1 MASDISQVNE
11 TYQGIHTNSMD
22 KETTPTPN
30 ARPGAKYRGAVV
42 EVSFLKLSHITEA
55 QTAGSTATTCILFG
69 GT

>member
-1 MASDISQVNE
+1 
-11 TYQGIHTNSMD
+11 MD